1 MRFLIFL
8 ISLISI
14 NVFSDTSYFK
24 CEAKDGYILDEQGYR
39 PFAYKKGER
48 FESLTINRKTKLV
61 SWQARTF
68 EFIEDHN
75 KDNIYEMDL
84 RSDFLSISLRFNGVT
99 GMLKEDIFIGT
110 PSNSGSTSTKVTYEC
125 KKTTPIFD

>member
-24 CEAKDGYILDEQGYR
+24 CEAKDSYILDQQGYR

-75 KDNIYEMDL
+75 KDNIYEIDL
-84 RSDFLSISLRFNGVT
+84 SSDFLSISLRFNGVT
-99 GMLKEDIFIGT
+99 GMLKEDIFIGI
-110 PSNSGSTSTKVTYEC
+110 PLDVNSSSTKTTYEC